1 MSKLAIVIL
10 ISTVV
15 ILLWAINTLIPRDN
29 KIRMALNIVVM
40 IAVVV
45 SLFTTC

>member
-1 MSKLAIVIL
+1 MTQLIIYIL

-15 ILLWAINTLIPRDN
+15 ILLWAINTLIPRKS
-29 KIRMALNIVVM
+29 KIRMVLNIVVM

-45 SLFTTC
+45 TLFTTC